1 MAARALFD
9 CLPDFGEA
17 SAPAFPLDLPDIGD
31 MAAMDPE
38 PPTAAPD
45 IDAIV
50 AAEVAAAEQQL
61 RSELEAEREAAL
73 TAEREHHAAEMLALQ
88 ASLGEAAAAR
98 IAAAFDDATVRLSA
112 LTTAA
117 VARLLSSVLG
127 DDMARRSVE
136 ELAATIRRIMADR
149 DAVQVHVS
157 GPQSLMESLAAS
169 LGPLAERCG
178 FSEAPGFDVS
188 AAIDATI
195 LETRLA
201 EWSALVGEAV
211 S

>member
-17 SAPAFPLDLPDIGD
+17 PGPVFPLILPDIGG
-31 MAAMDPE
+31 MPAMEPE
-38 PPTAAPD
+38 SPVPAPD
-45 IDAIV
+45 VDAIV
-50 AAEVAAAEQQL
+50 AAEVAAADDRL
-61 RSELEAEREAAL
+61 RAELEAEKEAAL
-73 TAEREHHAAEMLALQ
+73 AAEREHHAAEMQAMQ

-98 IAAAFDDATVRLSA
+98 IAAAFDDAEARLSTLA
-112 LTTAA
+112 TAA

-136 ELAATIRRIMADR
+136 ELAAAIRRIVADR

-157 GPQSLMESLAAS
+157 GPQSLVESLAAS
-169 LGPLAERCG
+169 LGPVAERCD
-178 FSEAPGFDVS
+178 FSEAPGFDVT
-188 AAIDATI
+188 AVIDGTI